1 MTRSRLE
8 VPWTGGDRNRASVI
22 ADLLFAPQEWKHRR
36 VDSLRLNTGDRGRR
50 RTSIDCT
57 LPADGRLTW
66 PTSGTGDQIV
76 VPLGVLTK
84 GPLRDFDIVDSD
96 GRPLSVLGL
105 ADSATLS
112 VQVLYYLLE
121 EIDGIALSE
130 GLKKALNE
138 VVLHDPQ
145 SSTVPNLDELLYDG
159 RHHGAQVIPP
169 QQEVSTST
177 ASLIRDLLHGYVLF
191 AITPRPTADRR
202 TVVKF
207 SSYWTTTLR
216 PDDPTV
222 PGLGGEALWRVVIR
236 LDDSLAR
243 IGIRPAQRP
252 GDEFPTGPVGRMLEY
267 ASWRVNIILASLGI
281 RPAPLELPVLGAG
294 DARSFHLELH
304 VPAEIE
310 CDALVLPFPRP
321 PRLITGVLDESLEPV
336 AHVHGSYDFPWDD
349 EEAEQA
355 GFAYLTTTP
364 RGTTGVAT
372 LTSVATFLFFLLA
385 ATLPGAMKTLEHA
398 SDPSAVLLTL
408 PAVALTVFL
417 GVREHELAS
426 VLLGPVRFI
435 IGMCAALLALAA
447 TSLAWDLREP
457 WLHLFWW
464 AALVTSGASV
474 LGLLVGAVQ
483 RRRRARDVVRRQV

>member
-1 MTRSRLE
+1 MTWSRLE
-8 VPWTGGDRNRASVI
+8 VPWSGGDRNRASVI

-57 LPADGRLTW
+57 LPADDRLTW

-76 VPLGVLTK
+76 VPLGVLAK

-105 ADSATLS
+105 SDSATLA

-121 EIDGIALSE
+121 EIDGVSLNERIKEAL
-130 GLKKALNE
+130 KE

-145 SSTVPNLDELLYDG
+145 SSAAPDVDELLYAG
-159 RHHGAQVIPP
+159 RYRGAQVIPP
-169 QQEVSTST
+169 DQEVSTNT
-177 ASLIRDLLHGYVLF
+177 ASLIRDLLGGYVLF
-191 AITPRPTADRR
+191 AIAPRPTADRR
-202 TVVKF
+202 TVIKF

-216 PDDPTV
+216 PDDSTV
-222 PGLGGEALWRVVIR
+222 PEALWRVADG
-236 LDDSLAR
+236 LDGSLAR
-243 IGIRPAQRP
+243 LGVRPAHRP
-252 GDEFPTGPVGRMLEY
+252 GEEFPPGPTVRLLEY

-281 RPAPLELPVLGAG
+281 RPATLELPVLGAG

-304 VPAEIE
+304 MPAEIE
-310 CDALVLPFPRP
+310 CDILGLPFPRP
-321 PRLITGVLDESLEPV
+321 PRAITGVLDESFEPV

-349 EEAEQA
+349 EEGEQTGLA
-355 GFAYLTTTP
+355 SLTTAP
-364 RGTTGVAT
+364 RGTTRVAT

-385 ATLPGAMKTLEHA
+385 ETLPGAMKTLEHA
-398 SDPSAVLLTL
+398 SDPSTVLLTL

-447 TSLAWDLREP
+447 ASLAWDLREP

-483 RRRRARDVVRRQV
+483 RHRRARDVVRRQS